1 MKLIYVKNEKYMF
14 SAQITYMG
22 GKVFVLVFLFF
33 FFLFFFFF
41 FLFVFENKI
50 SKFIKNLLS

>member
-14 SAQITYMG
+14 SALITYMG

-33 FFLFFFFF
+33 FFFFFFF
-41 FLFVFENKI
+41 CF
-50 SKFIKNLLS
+50 

>member
-33 FFLFFFFF
+33 FFFFFFF
-41 FLFVFENKI
+41 VFEKNI
-50 SKFIKNLLS
+50 SKFTKNLLS